1 MHIETFFS
9 IYKMEQQVPLNLADF
24 RADFHKI
31 LLMRRGEGSF
41 VVDKTSFDLGT
52 YRLLLFSRE
61 QVFTAVDAKVDGYLL
76 QFDDAFWL
84 KTPVSANNCK
94 ELLFTSRR
102 EELLFNLKK
111 TDFNKLQAMLALVH
125 ADAEELPYANQPDV
139 LAAFLKIIVIRIANI
154 YRLIKADSGAFDTKM
169 YHHFLTLIQEEGL
182 RLHKVEDY
190 AGKMGLSARKL
201 AQVCKRNGAQAKE
214 LISAHLL
221 SEAKK
226 SLQFSDKP
234 IKEIA
239 LDLHFSTPYHFSHFF
254 KKSMQLSPD
263 AYRKSFVEIG
273 I

>member
-1 MHIETFFS
+1 MDITTFFS
-9 IYKMEQQVPLNLADF
+9 VQKLEASVSLTLSDF

-31 LLMRRGEGSF
+31 LLVRRGEGCLK
-41 VVDKTSFDLGT
+41 VDKMTFDVGS
-52 YRLLLFSRE
+52 YRLFLFSRE
-61 QVFTAVDAKVDGYLL
+61 QVFTAVDATVEGYLL

-94 ELLFTSRR
+94 ELLFTRSR
-102 EELLFNLKK
+102 EEVLFNLGKV
-111 TDFNKLQAMLALVH
+111 DFNKLQAMLGLAY
-125 ADAEELPYANQPDV
+125 ADVQELPYANQPDV

-154 YRLIKADSGAFDTKM
+154 YRLIKADSGAFDTKL
-169 YHHFLTLIQEEGL
+169 YHYFLTLVQEEGL
-182 RLHKVEDY
+182 RWHKVEDY
-190 AGKMGLSARKL
+190 AEKMNISPRKL
-201 AQVCKRNGAQAKE
+201 AQICKKQGAQAKE

-239 LDLHFSTPYHFSHFF
+239 LDLHFSTPYHFSNFF
-254 KKSMQLSPD
+254 KKSMQISPD
-263 AYRKSFVEIG
+263 GYRKSFVEIG